1 MELEYIIADR
11 KNRKAQTYNKR
22 FASIPAGRKKLQLH
36 LSIVFSFGLTV
47 FQMPAQQ
54 QAMIVACN
62 TNATTNNHTSS
73 IDIKLLHVGTNKRR
87 RSES

>member
-1 MELEYIIADR
+1 
-11 KNRKAQTYNKR
+11 
-22 FASIPAGRKKLQLH
+22 
-36 LSIVFSFGLTV
+36 
-47 FQMPAQQ
+47 
-54 QAMIVACN
+54 MIVACN